1 LLLDLLGG
9 SVLGGGKVDYTT
21 APLPTGTSAQALVAL
36 PDSIRKMA
44 LAPGLKVN
52 LKGKMLLSLN
62 ALVSLSDSGLHARVI
77 PVAGIDLT
85 F

>member
-1 LLLDLLGG
+1 
-9 SVLGGGKVDYTT
+9 
-21 APLPTGTSAQALVAL
+21 
-36 PDSIRKMA
+36 
-44 LAPGLKVN
+44 VN

-62 ALVSLSDSGLHARVI
+62 ALVALTDGGMWTRVI